1 MFSLFFPLRYNCCEY
16 KFIHTQK
23 KRKKCCQN
31 VSKLSNPG
39 NLNSTNCKN
48 AVRTRLSDQCSD
60 ISIGVSSVYKSGGF
74 LRCSSTL
81 EHIFYSY
88 VRISP
93 DQRNFNCNLYLLQIT
108 VKLQR
113 IIAKID
119 DLNNVAV
126 F

>member
-1 MFSLFFPLRYNCCEY
+1 MNISSYTH
-16 KFIHTQK
+16 KKKKKK
-23 KRKKCCQN
+23 KRREKKN

-39 NLNSTNCKN
+39 NLNSSNCKN

-74 LRCSSTL
+74 LRCFSTL

-108 VKLQR
+108 VKMQR